1 MKEKTIRL
9 KRKKGPYRSDIRK
22 FSIEGVGIDN
32 YFEVKVYEKEKLVDT
47 IIEKRKLPEKVKP
60 PHVVPPPAEGAEL
73 VLIDHKDP
81 FWTFKEEEKRDK
93 TYWVARNDKGE
104 TRLIDAVTGKEAGR
118 GVPPP
123 SDRGTAISGYCAG
136 YNDPWKAYRANAASY
151 FNRWGYT
158 AWNVYAPGKPSVGA
172 AVRNKNYKMWYCL
185 AHGDSNRFQLSSRTY
200 VYASDIRSY
209 MSGGQGSGGGDGGPI
224 HRPTPDVPAP
234 GGRPPFQFSF
244 LGQCGAFTSM
254 SSSTIH
260 SAFRRGATAKTCA
273 IGYYNAHLSA
283 GWRYSLKWQKKLFLT
298 VNSGYSFYTAFQR
311 ANAAYPACRDMTRF
325 VGDTTVGK
333 YLIDYGDEYEDD
345 DSGDSGGDSGDSGG
359 DSGGSSGGGPEGRG
373 SSGSRGSGRGSR
385 GSRGSRGGSGRGGPR
400 GR

>member
-1 MKEKTIRL
+1 MKKKTIRL

-136 YNDPWKAYRANAASY
+136 YNDPWKGYRANAASY
-151 FNRWGYT
+151 FNRWGYG
-158 AWNVYAPGKPSVGA
+158 AWNVYAPSKAGVGA
-172 AVRNKNYKMWYCL
+172 KIRNKDYKMWYCL
-185 AHGDSNRFQLSSRTY
+185 AHGDSNRFQLSGRTY

-209 MSGGQGSGGGDGGPI
+209 MAGGQGSGGGGGGPG
-224 HRPTPDVPAP
+224 HRPAPNDVPAP

-254 SSSTIH
+254 SSKTIH
-260 SAFRRGATAKTCA
+260 SAFRRGATTKTCA

-298 VNSGYSFYTAFQR
+298 VNSGYSFYTAFTR

-325 VGDTTVGK
+325 VGDKSVGK
-333 YLIDYGDEYEDD
+333 AVIDYGDEYDD
-345 DSGDSGGDSGDSGG
+345 DDNGQGDDNGGGSGDSGGQ
-359 DSGGSSGGGPEGRG
+359 GGSSGPAK
-373 SSGSRGSGRGSR
+373 RGSGG
-385 GSRGSRGGSGRGGPR
+385 GYGRGGSGRGGGGGGGGGPAKR
-400 GR
+400 